1 MAQTQWWKNAVV
13 YQVYPRS
20 FQDSNGDGLGDIPG
34 IIRRLDYLQTL
45 GIDVIWLSPVYESP
59 QDDNGYDISDYRGIF
74 REFGT
79 MEDMETLI
87 REAKARGIKI
97 VMDLV
102 ANHTSDE
109 HPWFLESRSSR
120 DSRYRD
126 YYIWRDGNPDTPPN
140 DLTSCFGGSAWEWDN
155 ETGCWYLHLFSRKQ
169 PDLNWE
175 NPKMRRDMYDMINW
189 WLDKGIGGFR
199 LDVIDTIGK
208 EPDCLITG
216 NGPKL
221 HDYIREMSAATFQ
234 NHDVMTVGET
244 WSATVDNAKLYSNP
258 DGSELSMIFQFQHI
272 QVGWSEELGKWK
284 QEKKDFVKIKKIFST
299 WQRELRGK
307 GWNSLF
313 WDNHDL
319 PRAVSSFG
327 EDGQYRV
334 ESAKALATFLHGLQG
349 TPYIYQGEELGM
361 TNIAFREASEVQDI
375 ESRNFYQ
382 EMGNAGWSHE
392 ERMAAINLTGRDN
405 ARTPMQWDDSPN
417 AGFTTGTPWIRVNPN
432 YLRINAAGEL
442 ADENSVF
449 HYYRKLIALRK
460 SPEWGPVLVEGDYT
474 PFLEEDPDIFAY
486 IRAHLGKRLLVLG
499 NFHPIVRTVL
509 VPEVVRNV
517 LLSNYPEPQIQNRTV
532 TLRPCEAFLAE
543 V

>member
-1 MAQTQWWKNAVV
+1 MTQWWKNAVV

-140 DLTSCFGGSAWEWDN
+140 DLKSCFGGSAWEWDD
-155 ETGCWYLHLFSRKQ
+155 EAGSWYLHLFSRKQ

-175 NPKMRRDMYDMINW
+175 NPQMRRDMYDMINW

-208 EPDCLITG
+208 EPDRLITG

-272 QVGWSEELGKWK
+272 QVGWSAEFGKWK

-405 ARTPMQWDDSPN
+405 ARTPMQWDESHN

>member
-1 MAQTQWWKNAVV
+1 MTQWWKNAVV

-140 DLTSCFGGSAWEWDN
+140 DLKSCFGGSAWEWDD
-155 ETGCWYLHLFSRKQ
+155 EAGSWYLHLFSRKQ

-208 EPDCLITG
+208 EPDRLITG

-272 QVGWSEELGKWK
+272 QVGWSAEFGKWK

>member
-126 YYIWRDGNPDTPPN
+126 YYIWRSGSPDAPPN
-140 DLTSCFGGSAWEWDN
+140 GLTSCFGGSAWEWDD
-155 ETGCWYLHLFSRKQ
+155 ETGSWYLHLFSKKQ

-208 EPDCLITG
+208 EPDRLITG

-272 QVGWSEELGKWK
+272 QVGWSEEFGKWK
-284 QEKKDFVKIKKIFST
+284 QEKKDFVKIKQIFST

-327 EDGQYRV
+327 EDGQYRT

-361 TNIAFREASEVQDI
+361 TNIAFREASEVRDI

-382 EMGNAGWSHE
+382 EMGQAGWSHE

-432 YLRINAAGEL
+432 YSQINAAAEL

-449 HYYRKLIALRK
+449 HYYRRLIALRK
-460 SPEWGPVLVEGDYT
+460 SAEWGLVLVEGDYM
-474 PFLEEDPDIFAY
+474 PFLEEDPDVFAY
-486 IRAHLGKRLLVLG
+486 IRAHQGKRLLVLG
-499 NFHPIVRTVL
+499 NFHPVVRTVS
-509 VPEVVRNV
+509 VPETVRKV

-532 TLRPCEAFLAE
+532 TLRPCEAFIAE

>member
-1 MAQTQWWKNAVV
+1 MTQWWKNAVV

-140 DLTSCFGGSAWEWDN
+140 DLKSCFGGSAWEWDD
-155 ETGCWYLHLFSRKQ
+155 EAGSWYLHLFSRIQ

-208 EPDCLITG
+208 EPDRLITG

-272 QVGWSEELGKWK
+272 QVGWSEEFGKWK
-284 QEKKDFVKIKKIFST
+284 QEKKDFVKIKQIFST

-327 EDGQYRV
+327 EDGQYRT

-361 TNIAFREASEVQDI
+361 TNIAFREASEVRDI

-382 EMGNAGWSHE
+382 EMGQAGWSHE

-432 YLRINAAGEL
+432 YSQINAAAEL

-449 HYYRKLIALRK
+449 HYYRRLIALRK
-460 SPEWGPVLVEGDYT
+460 SAEWGLVLVEGDYM
-474 PFLEEDPDIFAY
+474 PFLEEDPDVFAY
-486 IRAHLGKRLLVLG
+486 IRAHQGKRLLVLG
-499 NFHPIVRTVL
+499 NFHPVVRTVS
-509 VPEVVRNV
+509 VPETVRKV

-532 TLRPCEAFLAE
+532 TLRPCEAFIAE

>member
-1 MAQTQWWKNAVV
+1 MTQWWKNAVV

-120 DSRYRD
+120 NSQYRD
-126 YYIWRDGNPDTPPN
+126 YYIWRSGSQDAPPN
-140 DLTSCFGGSAWEWDN
+140 GLTSCFGGSAWEWDD
-155 ETGCWYLHLFSRKQ
+155 ETGSWYLHLFSRKQ

-208 EPDCLITG
+208 EPDRLITG

-272 QVGWSEELGKWK
+272 QVGWSEEFGKWK
-284 QEKKDFVKIKKIFST
+284 QEKKDFVKIKQIFST

-327 EDGQYRV
+327 EDGQYRT

-361 TNIAFREASEVQDI
+361 TNIAFREASEVRDI

-382 EMGNAGWSHE
+382 EMGQAGWSHE

-432 YLRINAAGEL
+432 YSQINAAAEL

-449 HYYRKLIALRK
+449 HYYRRLIALRK
-460 SPEWGPVLVEGDYT
+460 SAEWGLVLVEGDYM
-474 PFLEEDPDIFAY
+474 PFLEEDPDVFAY
-486 IRAHLGKRLLVLG
+486 IRAHQGKRLLVLG
-499 NFHPIVRTVL
+499 NFHPVVRTVS
-509 VPEVVRNV
+509 VPETVRKV

-532 TLRPCEAFLAE
+532 TLRPCEAFIAE

>member
-120 DSRYRD
+120 NSQYRD

-140 DLTSCFGGSAWEWDN
+140 DLKSCFGGSAWEWDD
-155 ETGCWYLHLFSRKQ
+155 EAGSWYLHLFSRKQ

-175 NPKMRRDMYDMINW
+175 NPQMRRDMYDMINW

-208 EPDCLITG
+208 EPDRLITG

-272 QVGWSEELGKWK
+272 QVGWSEEFGKWK
-284 QEKKDFVKIKKIFST
+284 QEKKDFVKIKQIFST

-327 EDGQYRV
+327 EDGQYRT

-382 EMGNAGWSHE
+382 EMENAGWSHE

-432 YLRINAAGEL
+432 YPRINAEAEL

-499 NFHPIVRTVL
+499 NFHPVVRTVS
-509 VPEVVRNV
+509 VPETVRKV

-532 TLRPCEAFLAE
+532 TLRPCEAFIAE

>member
-13 YQVYPRS
+13 DQVYPRS
-20 FQDSNGDGLGDIPG
+20 FQDSTGDGLGDIPG

-140 DLTSCFGGSAWEWDN
+140 DLKSCFGGSAWEWDD
-155 ETGCWYLHLFSRKQ
+155 EAGSWYLHLFSRKQ

-175 NPKMRRDMYDMINW
+175 NPQMRRDMYDMINW

-208 EPDCLITG
+208 EPDRLITG

-272 QVGWSEELGKWK
+272 QVGWSAEFGKWK

-327 EDGQYRV
+327 EDGQYRT

-382 EMGNAGWSHE
+382 EMGQAGWSHE

-432 YLRINAAGEL
+432 YSQINAAAEL

-449 HYYRKLIALRK
+449 HYYRRLIALRK
-460 SPEWGPVLVEGDYT
+460 SAEWGLVLVEGDYM
-474 PFLEEDPDIFAY
+474 PFLEEDPDVFAY
-486 IRAHLGKRLLVLG
+486 IRAHQGKRLLVLG
-499 NFHPIVRTVL
+499 NFHPVVRTVS
-509 VPEVVRNV
+509 VPETVRKV

-532 TLRPCEAFLAE
+532 TLRPCEAFIAE

>member
-1 MAQTQWWKNAVV
+1 MTQWWKNAVV

-140 DLTSCFGGSAWEWDN
+140 DLKSCFGGSAWEWDD
-155 ETGCWYLHLFSRKQ
+155 EAGSWYLHLFSRKQ

-175 NPKMRRDMYDMINW
+175 NPQMRRDMYDMINW

-208 EPDCLITG
+208 EPDRLITG

-272 QVGWSEELGKWK
+272 QVGWSEEFGKWK
-284 QEKKDFVKIKKIFST
+284 QEKKDFVKIKQIFST

-327 EDGQYRV
+327 EDGQYRT

-361 TNIAFREASEVQDI
+361 TNIAFREASEVRDI

-382 EMGNAGWSHE
+382 EMGQAGWSHE

-432 YLRINAAGEL
+432 YSQINAAAEL

-449 HYYRKLIALRK
+449 HYYRRLIALRK
-460 SPEWGPVLVEGDYT
+460 SAEWGLVLVEGDYM
-474 PFLEEDPDIFAY
+474 PFLEEDPDVFAY
-486 IRAHLGKRLLVLG
+486 IRAHQGKRLLVLG
-499 NFHPIVRTVL
+499 NFHPVVRTVS
-509 VPEVVRNV
+509 VPETVRKV

>member
-1 MAQTQWWKNAVV
+1 MTQWWKNAVV

-140 DLTSCFGGSAWEWDN
+140 DLKSCFGGSAWEWDD
-155 ETGCWYLHLFSRKQ
+155 EAGSWYLHLFSRKQ

-175 NPKMRRDMYDMINW
+175 NPQMRRDMYDMINW

-208 EPDCLITG
+208 EPDRLITG

-272 QVGWSEELGKWK
+272 QVGWSAEFGKWK
-284 QEKKDFVKIKKIFST
+284 QEKKDFVKIKQIFST

>member
-87 REAKARGIKI
+87 RAATARGIKI

-126 YYIWRDGNPDTPPN
+126 YYIWRDGNLDTPPN
-140 DLTSCFGGSAWEWDN
+140 DLKSCFGGSAWEWDD
-155 ETGCWYLHLFSRKQ
+155 EAGSWYLHLFSRKQ

-208 EPDCLITG
+208 EPDRLITG

-272 QVGWSEELGKWK
+272 QVGWSEEFGKWK
-284 QEKKDFVKIKKIFST
+284 QEKKDFVKIKQIFST

-327 EDGQYRV
+327 EDGQYRT

-361 TNIAFREASEVQDI
+361 TNIAFREASEVRDI

-382 EMGNAGWSHE
+382 EMGQAGWSHE

-432 YLRINAAGEL
+432 YSQINAAAEL

-449 HYYRKLIALRK
+449 HYYRRLIALRK
-460 SPEWGPVLVEGDYT
+460 SAEWGLVLVEGDYM
-474 PFLEEDPDIFAY
+474 PFLEEDPDVFAY
-486 IRAHLGKRLLVLG
+486 IRAHQGKRLLVLG
-499 NFHPIVRTVL
+499 NFHPVVRTVS
-509 VPEVVRNV
+509 VPETVRKV

-532 TLRPCEAFLAE
+532 TLRPCEAFIAE

>member
-120 DSRYRD
+120 NSQYRD
-126 YYIWRDGNPDTPPN
+126 YYIWRSGSPDAPPN
-140 DLTSCFGGSAWEWDN
+140 GLTSCFGGSAWEWDD
-155 ETGCWYLHLFSRKQ
+155 ETGSWYLHLFSRKQ

-208 EPDCLITG
+208 EPDRLITG

-272 QVGWSEELGKWK
+272 QVGWSEEFGKWK
-284 QEKKDFVKIKKIFST
+284 QEKKDFVKIKQIFST

-327 EDGQYRV
+327 EDGQYRT

-361 TNIAFREASEVQDI
+361 TNIAFREASEVRDI

-382 EMGNAGWSHE
+382 EMGQAGWSHE

-432 YLRINAAGEL
+432 YSQINAAAEL

-449 HYYRKLIALRK
+449 HYYRRLIALRK
-460 SPEWGPVLVEGDYT
+460 SAEWGLVLVEGDYM
-474 PFLEEDPDIFAY
+474 PFLEEDPDVFAY
-486 IRAHLGKRLLVLG
+486 IRAHQGKRLLVLG
-499 NFHPIVRTVL
+499 NFHPVVRTVS
-509 VPEVVRNV
+509 VPETVRKV

-532 TLRPCEAFLAE
+532 TLRPCEAFIAE

>member
-120 DSRYRD
+120 NSQYRD
-126 YYIWRDGNPDTPPN
+126 YYIWRSGSQDAPPN
-140 DLTSCFGGSAWEWDN
+140 GLTSCFGGSAWEWDD
-155 ETGCWYLHLFSRKQ
+155 ETGSWYLHLFSRKQ

-208 EPDCLITG
+208 EPDRLITG

-272 QVGWSEELGKWK
+272 QVGWSEEFGKWK
-284 QEKKDFVKIKKIFST
+284 QEKKDFVKIKQIFST

-327 EDGQYRV
+327 EDGQYRT

>member
-120 DSRYRD
+120 NSQYRD
-126 YYIWRDGNPDTPPN
+126 YYIWRSGSPDAPPN
-140 DLTSCFGGSAWEWDN
+140 GLTSCFGGSAWEWDD
-155 ETGCWYLHLFSRKQ
+155 ETGSWYLHLFSRKQ

-208 EPDCLITG
+208 EPDRLITG

-272 QVGWSEELGKWK
+272 QVGWSEEFGKWK
-284 QEKKDFVKIKKIFST
+284 QEKKDFVKIKQIFST

-327 EDGQYRV
+327 EDGQYRT

-361 TNIAFREASEVQDI
+361 TNIAFREASEVRDI

>member
-45 GIDVIWLSPVYESP
+45 GIDVIGLSPGYESP

-120 DSRYRD
+120 NSQYRD
-126 YYIWRDGNPDTPPN
+126 YYIWRSGSQDAPPN
-140 DLTSCFGGSAWEWDN
+140 GLTSCFGGSAWEWDD
-155 ETGCWYLHLFSRKQ
+155 ETGSWYLHLFSRKQ

-208 EPDCLITG
+208 EPDRLITG

-272 QVGWSEELGKWK
+272 QVGWSEEFGKWK
-284 QEKKDFVKIKKIFST
+284 QEKKDFVKIKQIFST
-299 WQRELRGK
+299 WLRELRGK

-327 EDGQYRV
+327 EDGQYRT

-361 TNIAFREASEVQDI
+361 TNIAFREASEVRDI

-382 EMGNAGWSHE
+382 EMGQAGWSHE

-432 YLRINAAGEL
+432 YSQINAAAEL

-449 HYYRKLIALRK
+449 HYYRRLIALRK
-460 SPEWGPVLVEGDYT
+460 SAEWGLVLVEGDYM
-474 PFLEEDPDIFAY
+474 PFLEEDPDVFAY
-486 IRAHLGKRLLVLG
+486 IRAHQGKRLLVLG
-499 NFHPIVRTVL
+499 NFHPVVRTVS
-509 VPEVVRNV
+509 VPETVRKV
-517 LLSNYPEPQIQNRTV
+517 LLSKYPEPQIQNRTV
-532 TLRPCEAFLAE
+532 TLRPCEAFIAE

>member
-126 YYIWRDGNPDTPPN
+126 YYIWRDGNLDTPPN
-140 DLTSCFGGSAWEWDN
+140 DLKSCFGGSAWEWDD
-155 ETGCWYLHLFSRKQ
+155 EAGSWYLHLFSRKQ

-175 NPKMRRDMYDMINW
+175 NPQMRRDMYDMINW

-208 EPDCLITG
+208 EPDRLITG

-272 QVGWSEELGKWK
+272 QVGWSAEFGKWK

>member
-1 MAQTQWWKNAVV
+1 M
-13 YQVYPRS
+13 
-20 FQDSNGDGLGDIPG
+20 
-34 IIRRLDYLQTL
+34 
-45 GIDVIWLSPVYESP
+45 IWLSPVYESP

-120 DSRYRD
+120 NSQYRD
-126 YYIWRDGNPDTPPN
+126 YYIWRSGSQDAPPN
-140 DLTSCFGGSAWEWDN
+140 GLTSCFGGSAWEWDD
-155 ETGCWYLHLFSRKQ
+155 ETGSWYLHLFSRKQ

-208 EPDCLITG
+208 EPDRLITG

-272 QVGWSEELGKWK
+272 QVGWSEEFGKWK
-284 QEKKDFVKIKKIFST
+284 QEKKDFVKIKQIFST

-327 EDGQYRV
+327 EDGQYRT

-361 TNIAFREASEVQDI
+361 TNIAFREASEVRDI

-382 EMGNAGWSHE
+382 EMGQAGWSHE

-432 YLRINAAGEL
+432 YSQINAAAEL

-449 HYYRKLIALRK
+449 HYYRRLIALRK
-460 SPEWGPVLVEGDYT
+460 SAEWGLVLVEGDYM
-474 PFLEEDPDIFAY
+474 PFLEEDPDVFAY
-486 IRAHLGKRLLVLG
+486 IRAHQGKRLLVLG
-499 NFHPIVRTVL
+499 NFHPVVRTVS
-509 VPEVVRNV
+509 VPETVRKV

-532 TLRPCEAFLAE
+532 TLRPCEAFIAE

>member
-1 MAQTQWWKNAVV
+1 MTQWWKNAVV

-140 DLTSCFGGSAWEWDN
+140 DLKSCFGGSAWEWDD
-155 ETGCWYLHLFSRKQ
+155 EAGSWYLHLFSRKQ

-175 NPKMRRDMYDMINW
+175 NPQIRRDMYDMINW

-208 EPDCLITG
+208 EPDRLITG

-272 QVGWSEELGKWK
+272 QVGWSAEFGKWK

>member
-120 DSRYRD
+120 NSQYRD
-126 YYIWRDGNPDTPPN
+126 YYIWRSGSQDAPPN
-140 DLTSCFGGSAWEWDN
+140 GLTSCFGGSAWEWDD
-155 ETGCWYLHLFSRKQ
+155 ETGSWYLHLFSRKQ

-208 EPDCLITG
+208 EPDRLITG

-272 QVGWSEELGKWK
+272 QVGWSEEFGKWK
-284 QEKKDFVKIKKIFST
+284 QEKKDFVKIKQIFST

-327 EDGQYRV
+327 EDGQYRT

-361 TNIAFREASEVQDI
+361 TNIAFREASEVRDI

-382 EMGNAGWSHE
+382 EMGQAGWSHE

-432 YLRINAAGEL
+432 YSQINAAAEL

-449 HYYRKLIALRK
+449 HYYRRLIALRK
-460 SPEWGPVLVEGDYT
+460 SAEWGLVLVEGDYM
-474 PFLEEDPDIFAY
+474 PFLEEDPDVFAY
-486 IRAHLGKRLLVLG
+486 IRAHQGKRLLVLG
-499 NFHPIVRTVL
+499 NFHPVVRTVS
-509 VPEVVRNV
+509 VPETVRKV

-532 TLRPCEAFLAE
+532 TLRPCEAFIAE

>member
-1 MAQTQWWKNAVV
+1 MTQWWKNAVV

-120 DSRYRD
+120 NSQYRD

-175 NPKMRRDMYDMINW
+175 NPQMRRDMYDMINW

-208 EPDCLITG
+208 EPDRLITG

-272 QVGWSEELGKWK
+272 QVGWSEEFGKWK
-284 QEKKDFVKIKKIFST
+284 QEKKDFVKIKQIFST

-327 EDGQYRV
+327 EDGQYRT

-361 TNIAFREASEVQDI
+361 TNIAFREASEVRDI

-382 EMGNAGWSHE
+382 EMGQAGWSHE

-432 YLRINAAGEL
+432 YSQINAAAEL

-449 HYYRKLIALRK
+449 HYYRRLIALRK
-460 SPEWGPVLVEGDYT
+460 SAEWGLVLVEGDYM
-474 PFLEEDPDIFAY
+474 PFLEEDPDVFAY
-486 IRAHLGKRLLVLG
+486 IRAHQGKRLLVLG
-499 NFHPIVRTVL
+499 NFHPVVRTVS
-509 VPEVVRNV
+509 VPETVRKV

-532 TLRPCEAFLAE
+532 TLRPCEAFIAE

>member
-126 YYIWRDGNPDTPPN
+126 YYIWRSGSQDTPPN
-140 DLTSCFGGSAWEWDN
+140 DLKSCFGGSAWEWDD
-155 ETGCWYLHLFSRKQ
+155 EAGSWYLHLFSKKQ

-208 EPDCLITG
+208 EPDRLITG

-272 QVGWSEELGKWK
+272 QVGWSEEFGKWK
-284 QEKKDFVKIKKIFST
+284 QEKKDFVKIKQIFST

-327 EDGQYRV
+327 EDGQYRT

-361 TNIAFREASEVQDI
+361 TNIAFREASEVRDI

-382 EMGNAGWSHE
+382 EMGQAGWSHE

-432 YLRINAAGEL
+432 YSQINAAAEL

-449 HYYRKLIALRK
+449 HYYRRLIALRK
-460 SPEWGPVLVEGDYT
+460 SAEWGLVLVEGDYM
-474 PFLEEDPDIFAY
+474 PFLEEDPDVFAY
-486 IRAHLGKRLLVLG
+486 IRAHQGKRLLVLG
-499 NFHPIVRTVL
+499 NFHPVVRTVS
-509 VPEVVRNV
+509 VPETVRKV

-532 TLRPCEAFLAE
+532 TLRPCEAFIAE

>member
-1 MAQTQWWKNAVV
+1 MTQWWKNAVV

-140 DLTSCFGGSAWEWDN
+140 DLKSCFGGSAWEWDD
-155 ETGCWYLHLFSRKQ
+155 EAGSWYLHLFSRKQ

-175 NPKMRRDMYDMINW
+175 NPQMRRDMYDMINW

-208 EPDCLITG
+208 EPDRLITG

-272 QVGWSEELGKWK
+272 QVGWSAEFGKWK

-460 SPEWGPVLVEGDYT
+460 SPEWGLVLVEGDYM
-474 PFLEEDPDIFAY
+474 PFLEEDPDVFAY
-486 IRAHLGKRLLVLG
+486 IRAHQGKRLLVLG

>member
-1 MAQTQWWKNAVV
+1 
-13 YQVYPRS
+13 
-20 FQDSNGDGLGDIPG
+20 
-34 IIRRLDYLQTL
+34 
-45 GIDVIWLSPVYESP
+45 
-59 QDDNGYDISDYRGIF
+59 
-74 REFGT
+74 
-79 MEDMETLI
+79 
-87 REAKARGIKI
+87 
-97 VMDLV
+97 
-102 ANHTSDE
+102 
-109 HPWFLESRSSR
+109 
-120 DSRYRD
+120 
-126 YYIWRDGNPDTPPN
+126 
-140 DLTSCFGGSAWEWDN
+140 
-155 ETGCWYLHLFSRKQ
+155 
-169 PDLNWE
+169 
-175 NPKMRRDMYDMINW
+175 MRRDMYDMINW

-208 EPDCLITG
+208 EPDRLITG

-272 QVGWSEELGKWK
+272 QVGWSAEFGKWK

-375 ESRNFYQ
+375 ESRHFYQ
-382 EMGNAGWSHE
+382 EMGNPGWSHE

>member
-1 MAQTQWWKNAVV
+1 MTQWWKNAVV

-140 DLTSCFGGSAWEWDN
+140 DLKSCFGGSAWEWDD
-155 ETGCWYLHLFSRKQ
+155 EAGSWYLHLFSRKQ

-175 NPKMRRDMYDMINW
+175 NPQMRRDMYDMINW

-208 EPDCLITG
+208 EPDRLITG

-272 QVGWSEELGKWK
+272 QVGWSEEFGKWK
-284 QEKKDFVKIKKIFST
+284 QEKKDFVKIKQIFST

-327 EDGQYRV
+327 EDGQYRT

-361 TNIAFREASEVQDI
+361 TNIAFREASEVRDI

-382 EMGNAGWSHE
+382 EMGQAGWSHE

-417 AGFTTGTPWIRVNPN
+417 AGFTTGTPWIQVNPN
-432 YLRINAAGEL
+432 YPQINAAAEL

-460 SPEWGPVLVEGDYT
+460 SSQWGSVLVKGDYT
-474 PFLEEDPDIFAY
+474 PFLEEDPDVFAY
-486 IRAHLGKRLLVLG
+486 TRAHQGKRLLVLG
-499 NFHPIVRTVL
+499 NFHPIVRTVS
-509 VPEVVRNV
+509 VPETVKKV

-532 TLRPCEAFLAE
+532 TLRPCEAFIAE

>member
-34 IIRRLDYLQTL
+34 IIRRLVYLQTL

-120 DSRYRD
+120 NSQYRD
-126 YYIWRDGNPDTPPN
+126 YYIWRSGSQDAPPN
-140 DLTSCFGGSAWEWDN
+140 GLTSCFGGSAWEWDD
-155 ETGCWYLHLFSRKQ
+155 ETGSWYLHLFSRKQ

-208 EPDCLITG
+208 EPDRLITG

-272 QVGWSEELGKWK
+272 QVGWSEEFGKWK
-284 QEKKDFVKIKKIFST
+284 QEKKDFVKIKQIFST

-327 EDGQYRV
+327 EDGQYRT

-361 TNIAFREASEVQDI
+361 TNIAFREASEVRDI

-382 EMGNAGWSHE
+382 EMGQAGWSHE

-432 YLRINAAGEL
+432 YSQINAAAEL

-449 HYYRKLIALRK
+449 HYYRRLIALRK
-460 SPEWGPVLVEGDYT
+460 SAEWGLVLVEGDYM
-474 PFLEEDPDIFAY
+474 PFLEEDPDVFAY
-486 IRAHLGKRLLVLG
+486 IRAHQGKRLLVLG
-499 NFHPIVRTVL
+499 NFHPVVRTVS
-509 VPEVVRNV
+509 VPETVRKV

-532 TLRPCEAFLAE
+532 TLRPCEAFIAE

>member
-1 MAQTQWWKNAVV
+1 MTQWWKNAVV

-120 DSRYRD
+120 NSQYRD
-126 YYIWRDGNPDTPPN
+126 YYIWRSGSQDAPPN
-140 DLTSCFGGSAWEWDN
+140 GLTSCFGGSAWEWDD
-155 ETGCWYLHLFSRKQ
+155 ETGSWYLHLFSRKQ

-208 EPDCLITG
+208 EPDRLITG

-272 QVGWSEELGKWK
+272 QVGWSEEFGKWK
-284 QEKKDFVKIKKIFST
+284 QEKKDFVKIKQIFST

-327 EDGQYRV
+327 EDGQYRT

-361 TNIAFREASEVQDI
+361 TNIAFREASEVRDI

-432 YLRINAAGEL
+432 YSQINAAAEL

-449 HYYRKLIALRK
+449 HYYRRLIALRK
-460 SPEWGPVLVEGDYT
+460 SAEWGLVLVEGDYM
-474 PFLEEDPDIFAY
+474 PFLEEDPDVFAY
-486 IRAHLGKRLLVLG
+486 IRAHQGKRLLVLG
-499 NFHPIVRTVL
+499 NFHPVVRTVS
-509 VPEVVRNV
+509 VPETVRKV

-532 TLRPCEAFLAE
+532 TLRPCEAFIAE

>member
-1 MAQTQWWKNAVV
+1 MTQWWKNAVV

-140 DLTSCFGGSAWEWDN
+140 DLKSCFGGSAWEWDD
-155 ETGCWYLHLFSRKQ
+155 EAGSWYLHLFSRKQ

-175 NPKMRRDMYDMINW
+175 NPQMRRDMYDMINW

-208 EPDCLITG
+208 EPDRLITG

-272 QVGWSEELGKWK
+272 QVGWSAEFGKWK

>member
-1 MAQTQWWKNAVV
+1 MTQWWKNAVV

-102 ANHTSDE
+102 AHQTSDE
-109 HPWFLESRSSR
+109 HPWFLEARSTR

-140 DLTSCFGGSAWEWDN
+140 DLKSCFGGSAWEWDD
-155 ETGCWYLHLFSRKQ
+155 ETGSWYLHLFSRKQ

-208 EPDCLITG
+208 EPDRLITG

-272 QVGWSEELGKWK
+272 QVGWSEEFGKWK
-284 QEKKDFVKIKKIFST
+284 QEKKDFVKIKQIFST

-327 EDGQYRV
+327 EDGQYRT

-361 TNIAFREASEVQDI
+361 TNIAFREASEVRDI

-382 EMGNAGWSHE
+382 EMGQAGWSHE

-432 YLRINAAGEL
+432 YSQINAAAEL

-449 HYYRKLIALRK
+449 HYYRRLIALRK
-460 SPEWGPVLVEGDYT
+460 SAEWGLVLVEGDYM
-474 PFLEEDPDIFAY
+474 PFLEEDPDVFAY
-486 IRAHLGKRLLVLG
+486 IRAHQGKRLLVLG
-499 NFHPIVRTVL
+499 NFHPVVRTVS
-509 VPEVVRNV
+509 VPETVRKV

-532 TLRPCEAFLAE
+532 TLRPCEAFIAE

>member
-1 MAQTQWWKNAVV
+1 MTQWWKNAVV

-140 DLTSCFGGSAWEWDN
+140 DLKSCFGGSAWEWDD
-155 ETGCWYLHLFSRKQ
+155 EAGSWYLHLFSRKQ

-175 NPKMRRDMYDMINW
+175 NPQMRRDMYDMINW

-208 EPDCLITG
+208 EPDRLITG

-272 QVGWSEELGKWK
+272 QVGWSEEFGKWK
-284 QEKKDFVKIKKIFST
+284 QEKKDFVKIKQIFST

-327 EDGQYRV
+327 EDGQYRT

-361 TNIAFREASEVQDI
+361 TNIAFREASEVRDI

-382 EMGNAGWSHE
+382 EMGQAGWSHE

-432 YLRINAAGEL
+432 YSQINAAAEL

-449 HYYRKLIALRK
+449 HYYRRLIALRK
-460 SPEWGPVLVEGDYT
+460 SAEWGLVLVEGDYM
-474 PFLEEDPDIFAY
+474 PFLEEDPDVFAY
-486 IRAHLGKRLLVLG
+486 IRAHQGKRLLVLG
-499 NFHPIVRTVL
+499 NFHPVVRTVS
-509 VPEVVRNV
+509 VPETVRKV

-532 TLRPCEAFLAE
+532 TLRPCEAFIAE

>member
-1 MAQTQWWKNAVV
+1 MTQWWKNAVV

-120 DSRYRD
+120 NSQYRD
-126 YYIWRDGNPDTPPN
+126 YYIWRSGSQDAPPN
-140 DLTSCFGGSAWEWDN
+140 GLTSCFGGSAWEWDD
-155 ETGCWYLHLFSRKQ
+155 ETGSWYLHLFSRKQ

-208 EPDCLITG
+208 EPDRLITG

-272 QVGWSEELGKWK
+272 QVGWSAEFGKWK

-334 ESAKALATFLHGLQG
+334 ESAKALATYLHGLQG